1 MKNRVLVVASHPD
14 DEVLGCGGTIAK
26 HIIDRDK
33 VFVVILGEGITSR
46 DEERDAEKRK
56 REMETLRKQIH
67 KAGKILNVSDIYTY
81 DYPDNRFDTVALLDI
96 IKTIEKVKEEVKPD
110 IIYTHHYGDLNIDH
124 RITFDAVMTAA
135 RPVQGE
141 SVKEIYSFEIPSSTE
156 WYFSSPKN
164 CFMPNVFIDISETIE
179 KKLQA
184 LKEYKSEVRQFPH
197 PRSPEAVESIAKRRG
212 SNSGLKYAEAFC
224 LVRSI
229 RV

>member
-1 MKNRVLVVASHPD
+1 MKNKVLVVASHPD

-26 HIIDRDK
+26 RIIDGDK
-33 VFVVILGEGITSR
+33 VFVIILGEGITSR
-46 DEERDAEKRK
+46 DEKRDAEKRK
-56 REMETLRKQIH
+56 KEIETLREHIH
-67 KAGKILNVSDIYTY
+67 KAGKILNVSDVYIY
-81 DYPDNRFDTVALLDI
+81 DYPDNRFDTVALIDI

-156 WYFSSPKN
+156 WYFSSTGN
-164 CFMPNVFIDISETIE
+164 YFMPNVFMDISETIE

-197 PRSPEAVESIAKRRG
+197 PRSPEAVESIAKKWG
-212 SNSGLKYAEAFC
+212 SNAGLKYAEAFC
-224 LVRSI
+224 LIRSI

>member
-1 MKNRVLVVASHPD
+1 
-14 DEVLGCGGTIAK
+14 
-26 HIIDRDK
+26 
-33 VFVVILGEGITSR
+33 
-46 DEERDAEKRK
+46 
-56 REMETLRKQIH
+56 
-67 KAGKILNVSDIYTY
+67 LNVSDVYIY
-81 DYPDNRFDTVALLDI
+81 DYPDNRFDTVALIDI

-156 WYFSSPKN
+156 WYFSSTKN
-164 CFMPNVFIDISETIE
+164 YFMPNVFMDISETIE

-197 PRSPEAVESIAKRRG
+197 PRSPEAIKSIAKKWG

-224 LVRSI
+224 LVRLI
-229 RV
+229 KI